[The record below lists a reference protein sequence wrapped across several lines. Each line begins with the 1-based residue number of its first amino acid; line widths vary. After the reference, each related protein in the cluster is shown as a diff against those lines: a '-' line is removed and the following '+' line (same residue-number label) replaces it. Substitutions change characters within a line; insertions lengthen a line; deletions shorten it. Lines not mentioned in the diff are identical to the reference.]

1 MLVFGIKGD
10 NMIDLNNVSFSY
22 KEAYA
27 LKDIN
32 INITKGEAVA
42 LVGSNGSGK
51 STFLKLING
60 IVFSQKG
67 TYRFEDKEINEKV
80 LQDSKFSKLFH
91 KKIGFVFQSAEA
103 QLFCSTVYEEIAFGP
118 RQMCLK
124 EVEVEVRVND
134 CLKLLNIEE
143 LKNRTPY
150 NLSGGEKKRVAIASV
165 LSLNP
170 EVLVLDEPMNGLDP
184 KTKRFLRELLLKLN
198 AAGKTII
205 CSTHDFEY
213 VQDVFKRAIVFSKD
227 HSIVRDDEYEKV
239 INDEEFLMDN
249 NIK

>member
-1 MLVFGIKGD
+1 
-10 NMIDLNNVSFSY
+10 MINLSNVNFNY
-22 KEAYA
+22 KEIHA

-32 INITKGEAVA
+32 LRIQKGEAVA
-42 LVGSNGSGK
+42 LIGPNGSGK

-60 IVFSQKG
+60 IVFPMQGVYS
-67 TYRFEDKEINEKV
+67 FEGKEINENT

-91 KKIGFVFQSAEA
+91 KKIGFVFQNSET

-118 RQMCLK
+118 RQMGLK
-124 EVEVEVRVND
+124 EQEIDLRVND

-143 LKNRTPY
+143 LKDRTPY

-198 AAGKTII
+198 AAGKTLI

-213 VQDVFKRAIVFSKD
+213 VEGVFKRAIVFSKE
-227 HSIVRDDEYEKV
+227 HSVIRDEDYKAV
-239 INDEEFLMDN
+239 INDEEFLTAN

>member
-1 MLVFGIKGD
+1 
-10 NMIDLNNVSFSY
+10 MIDLNNVSFSY

-124 EVEVEVRVND
+124 EEEVEVRVND

-213 VQDVFKRAIVFSKD
+213 IQGVFKRAIVFSKD

-239 INDEEFLMDN
+239 INDEVFLVDN